1 VSRFHSKQHGETGRA
16 DGKPSGGGWETA
28 MSPEQRQPL
37 QDTFL
42 RHVREHK
49 VPVTVFLANGIRL
62 QGTVTAFDSYSVL
75 LSRDRQAQLVYKHA
89 ISTIMPSEP
98 VRVGRTDEPEPSLA

>member
-1 VSRFHSKQHGETGRA
+1 MAQDR
-16 DGKPSGGGWETA
+16 P
-28 MSPEQRQPL
+28 QPL

-49 VPVTVFLANGIRL
+49 VPVTVFLTNGVRL

-89 ISTIMPSEP
+89 IATILPSEP
-98 VRVGRTDEPEPSLA
+98 VRTGTSDEPQTL

>member
-1 VSRFHSKQHGETGRA
+1 VSRFHAEKPGEIERT
-16 DGKPSGGGWETA
+16 DGKPSRGGWAIA

-49 VPVTVFLANGIRL
+49 VPVTVFLTNGVRL
-62 QGTVTAFDSYSVL
+62 QGHVGAFDAYSVL
-75 LSRDRQAQLVYKHA
+75 LVRDRQAQLVYKHA
-89 ISTIMPSEP
+89 IATILPSEP
-98 VRVGRTDEPEPSLA
+98 VRTGRTDEPEPSLA

>member
-1 VSRFHSKQHGETGRA
+1 
-16 DGKPSGGGWETA
+16 

-62 QGTVTAFDSYSVL
+62 QGTVTAFDTYSLL
-75 LSRDRQAQLVYKHA
+75 LSRDRQAQVVYKHA
-89 ISTIMPSEP
+89 ISTILPSEP
-98 VRVGRTDEPEPSLA
+98 VRTGRTDEPEPSPA

>member
-1 VSRFHSKQHGETGRA
+1 
-16 DGKPSGGGWETA
+16 

-49 VPVTVFLANGIRL
+49 VPVTVFLTNGVRL
-62 QGTVTAFDSYSVL
+62 QGTVTAFDSYSLL

-89 ISTIMPSEP
+89 ISTILPSEP
-98 VRVGRTDEPEPSLA
+98 VRTGPSDEPEPAPA